1 MSSPT
6 RPPTVSPSTAS
17 PTTATPSTTVPS
29 FTPPPPPSPPPPS
42 PSSSTLPTTPH
53 YHHSG
58 PTSLTWDLADCSCD
72 GGVCSVALCGFST
85 GSYSVIGNGTMS
97 GAALELSMDIT
108 VFEAPPPPL
117 PPPAPPPPPARLHPC
132 PPPLLPPS
140 PPPPSPPPPFSPPP
154 GPPQP
159 SPPPPSPPPQ
169 TLNPS
174 TKSPTAPPTT
184 LNPTSMSPT
193 LAPTASPTEATTP
206 PTSDPPPRHAHIR
219 SHLIPDD
226 CKSSHHVSDT
236 IAHQHPDQ
244 SHHHPHIS
252 PPNHISTH
260 CRSFLDPHHRQPCH
274 CPTSSPTITI
284 TTSLSPMSTLSLHL
298 CPRPCHLRPCH
309 LRPAIFPPLPSP
321 PPLSPPL
328 PSPPLAIS
336 ALAISTLAIS
346 ALAISFPAVSVP
358 TSITATPPPP
368 SRLRRR
374 LSPTSTA
381 PRHLPQARSC
391 SRLPVHL
398 DPDYE
403 SLTTNTTE
411 LSIFTQGFTE
421 EMAVSAGVATWDV
434 FIISIYAGSLAVNS
448 QINFPGTASGEA
460 NSFASKIATN
470 PASVFSPSLPFV
482 NGSDVAS
489 DAIEVSSAFINN
501 LPPPLP
507 PPGSTRPPPSPALP
521 ALPPRP
527 PPPPMREVEA
537 LLVSDVVVELD
548 NTAMEA
554 GDVQPPIIFLRG
566 DLYTTVTQ
574 MQQYRDLGAYAM
586 DAVDGPVV
594 VTADGLAAV
603 NTSLPTPLDAPFRI
617 TYTALDAAGHVAVAE
632 RRVAV
637 VSPCEP
643 PSALCANSGVC
654 SSCIRD
660 PDECF
665 CFLTPIGSLSAQGD
679 AVASKPPSYTPV
691 ADTDPPRMALLGDG
705 ELAVTDDAARTV
717 LMIHTV
723 LLFSA
728 WADPGI
734 TAWDD
739 AEGDVGHKVWAEGAG
754 AVTTSSLTLPDAPH
768 VITYRVWDSAGNAA
782 AIVRRRVHV
791 VNPCGPGETPTCAG
805 GGCTADGGLC
815 AAADLEAAAAP
826 EEEEGGGA
834 PAISLALVGAAHATV
849 EQGGVYSE
857 CGEGW
862 PLAQACD
869 RGANAESARDGTL
882 SADVRVCGAGGPGA
896 RFAQEGLRGCALD
909 TAAPGTRSI
918 GFAVEDSAGASAGA
932 TRTVTVQPRCAAG
945 EAVCRTGTEC
955 SVEEV
960 CVGDLDSRET
970 EIEIGNEPVITL
982 NMTRLVGMFVGV
994 PRFSQYSL
1002 CREGVA
1008 PTESAL
1014 CDPGVEAEDPE
1025 DGNLAHKVL
1034 ACPPADCLDTGCP
1047 GHELAVKGLAGCLD
1061 TGAEVGSFFK
1071 IAFHVYDSDVP
1082 PNAAAVVTRTITIE
1096 PPCTEDENYCV
1107 EDGRCSA
1114 VACDHRAEVETATT
1128 ALVDADTVA
1137 PVLVFLA
1144 EDQQVAPYGV
1154 PELAPPMRPC
1164 WSYEQREGCF
1174 ALAWDMVD
1182 GDVSSTIHVAQMA
1195 TPAGEYLPMACSLQ
1209 GIERAT
1215 CIPGKYVY
1223 EYAAEDTRGNKVSG
1237 TATLN
1242 VVESAALDVVMRLKA
1257 DSEAAAQAQATA
1269 LLDAQSAEA
1278 QALQQGV
1285 AALIN
1290 DHLPAGM
1297 AALLDSD
1304 VLLNSAHAEGSITKV
1319 EFTAILMTASEGTPR
1334 RRDLLQEEEVAGVN
1348 EMAADTA
1355 LLLNRSMGSSAPEGA
1370 SIREYLAIAAEER
1383 GATALYTATLAAEQ
1397 FPATRQLTPE
1407 VDYQASSATAIEGEW
1422 SILAEH
1428 QSHLEDTIDSTLLP
1442 ALQEAHSTDGTQERG
1457 IAMLF
1462 ADVTAE
1468 NADDV
1473 NGIHADANEL
1483 LEVQG
1488 KVEEVLD
1495 AAAGMQ
1501 EVYMEAN
1508 MKLPAELDSIASQP
1522 SPSAACVERGRGVE
1536 FDICFHAEGCAAA
1549 AGGQRR
1555 LAGAVAGAR
1564 ERSEPIPR
1572 YLAKTNRLLGGLLL
1586 TQTRA
1591 ESAPASACSERFSS
1605 LQAPCL
1611 GVPERARYGSDPAF
1625 QVQSSLYQPQLQGK
1639 EGEYYNTT
1647 PGSEQVSWGAD
1658 GHMRHPLPFAPHVEG
1673 AAYPTTVDA
1682 TVDAERA
1689 EQVLQFLVDGVYLDQ
1704 QTRSLTAE
1712 ALTWNVQL
1720 QTLVKSMV
1728 TFDFETGGSI
1738 LVTHSTDVIPPLL
1751 SNGTEWWR
1759 LVFDLIMIL
1768 SVILVACHRSRHL
1781 LRSGYLQLT
1790 VAFWR
1795 DQNGETKSSGLQK
1808 VKSLVLR
1815 EVRNSVLQ
1823 TFTSGSRLS
1832 ASEQDERMFKH
1843 VLRNP
1848 TTLLGKSAMW
1858 HHLDT
1863 VSVWCQVLAVGILIW
1878 YVISYNGLD
1887 LSHAPYYDLYD
1898 NTYARANYL
1907 LPTKVDDGAWW
1918 EAALAAHP
1926 LWQHSDAKCISY
1938 ADSTH
1943 QIRSIPGEDGVLHG
1957 YDE

>member
-1 MSSPT
+1 
-6 RPPTVSPSTAS
+6 
-17 PTTATPSTTVPS
+17 
-29 FTPPPPPSPPPPS
+29 
-42 PSSSTLPTTPH
+42 
-53 YHHSG
+53 
-58 PTSLTWDLADCSCD
+58 
-72 GGVCSVALCGFST
+72 
-85 GSYSVIGNGTMS
+85 
-97 GAALELSMDIT
+97 
-108 VFEAPPPPL
+108 
-117 PPPAPPPPPARLHPC
+117 
-132 PPPLLPPS
+132 
-140 PPPPSPPPPFSPPP
+140 
-154 GPPQP
+154 
-159 SPPPPSPPPQ
+159 
-169 TLNPS
+169 
-174 TKSPTAPPTT
+174 
-184 LNPTSMSPT
+184 
-193 LAPTASPTEATTP
+193 
-206 PTSDPPPRHAHIR
+206 
-219 SHLIPDD
+219 
-226 CKSSHHVSDT
+226 
-236 IAHQHPDQ
+236 
-244 SHHHPHIS
+244 
-252 PPNHISTH
+252 
-260 CRSFLDPHHRQPCH
+260 
-274 CPTSSPTITI
+274 
-284 TTSLSPMSTLSLHL
+284 
-298 CPRPCHLRPCH
+298 
-309 LRPAIFPPLPSP
+309 
-321 PPLSPPL
+321 
-328 PSPPLAIS
+328 
-336 ALAISTLAIS
+336 
-346 ALAISFPAVSVP
+346 
-358 TSITATPPPP
+358 
-368 SRLRRR
+368 
-374 LSPTSTA
+374 
-381 PRHLPQARSC
+381 
-391 SRLPVHL
+391 
-398 DPDYE
+398 
-403 SLTTNTTE
+403 
-411 LSIFTQGFTE
+411 
-421 EMAVSAGVATWDV
+421 MAVSAGVATWDV

-970 EIEIGNEPVITL
+970 EIEIGKEYAVGRLSETETGKEYAVGRLTETEIEIGKEYAVGRLSETETGKEYAVGRLTETEIEIGNEPVITL
-982 NMTRLVGMFVGV
+982 NMTRLVG
-994 PRFSQYSL
+994 
-1002 CREGVA
+1002 
-1008 PTESAL
+1008 
-1014 CDPGVEAEDPE
+1014 
-1025 DGNLAHKVL
+1025 
-1034 ACPPADCLDTGCP
+1034 
-1047 GHELAVKGLAGCLD
+1047 
-1061 TGAEVGSFFK
+1061 
-1071 IAFHVYDSDVP
+1071 I
-1082 PNAAAVVTRTITIE
+1082 
-1096 PPCTEDENYCV
+1096 
-1107 EDGRCSA
+1107 CSA

-1918 EAALAAHP
+1918 EAAVPRWQLPDDTRGYNQLQGNIGDAAF
-1926 LWQHSDAKCISY
+1926 LSWLLTLY
-1938 ADSTH
+1938 G
-1943 QIRSIPGEDGVLHG
+1943 SIQMLNVFLMLIQLIKFVQFQ
-1957 YDE
+1957 